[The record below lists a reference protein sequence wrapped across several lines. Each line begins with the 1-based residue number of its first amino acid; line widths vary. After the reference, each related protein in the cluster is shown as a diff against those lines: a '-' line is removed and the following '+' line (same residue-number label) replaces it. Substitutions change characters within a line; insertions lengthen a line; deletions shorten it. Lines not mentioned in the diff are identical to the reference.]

1 MWIFHNLLIHSL
13 ADGYL
18 SHFHLSSI
26 MNNAYINVM
35 YKFLCEHIFSVL
47 LGIHLGVELLSHIV
61 TLFLTF

>member
-1 MWIFHNLLIHSL
+1 MWIFHNLFIHSFV
-13 ADGYL
+13 DGHL

-26 MNNAYINVM
+26 MNNADINIL
-35 YKFLCEHIFSVL
+35 YKFLCEHTFSVL